1 MPEAPDEATRTGAT
15 PASQPVTLGLS
26 DDRTMD
32 KPGVRPQPS
41 VLRICLRVLTYF
53 RAHWQLLLVGLLL
66 TGLGIGAEL
75 LKPWPLKFIIDTVLV
90 DEAPASRV
98 DHTILAFLGAD
109 KAVLLAVLCVSILAV
124 YLTASTLN
132 LVSKYLLVKAS
143 LRALTQVRCDL
154 FRHLQRLSLHFH
166 DRNRVGD
173 SLYTLNTNIYA
184 IQGILCD
191 GAMPVLEASIT
202 VIGMVVI
209 MLSLDW
215 QLTLLSV
222 ATVPVQVLVTKYY
235 AERIRQASS
244 DFYSAEGNVSASAEG
259 ILSSMRLVQAF
270 AREEYEAE
278 KFSRKCQQSYSSNLR
293 LTMTQLW
300 SGVVVS
306 AVTAGSLGGVT
317 YVGASHASSGLIST
331 GELIVFMAYLQMLY
345 TPLQT
350 LSYSSWSVGWAVAGA
365 QRVFEVLATTEDIH
379 DMPGAVAVKQASGE
393 ITFREVGFA
402 YGPDRPVFSHLNFTV
417 NPGETVA
424 IVGTSGV
431 GKTTLLS
438 LMLRFYDPTEG
449 AILLDGID
457 IRSMQ
462 LRSLREQISIVLQDP
477 ILLGSTIQ
485 ENIAYGRL
493 TAPFEDIVE
502 ASKAAGAHDFIM
514 RLPEGYQTQVG
525 ERGIR
530 LSVGQRQRIA
540 IARAFLKDAPI
551 LILDEPTSALDLRT
565 EATVVESLDRLMHGR
580 TTFVVTH
587 RLSLARNASK
597 VIALNPESLQIADSL
612 ADLLRHG
619 PLYQEVYDLQQSPE
633 PSVVVENPSIR

>member
-1 MPEAPDEATRTGAT
+1 
-15 PASQPVTLGLS
+15 
-26 DDRTMD
+26 MD
-32 KPGVRPQPS
+32 LLNRRPQVS
-41 VLRICLRVLTYF
+41 ALSLFVRVMAYF
-53 RAHWQLLLVGLLL
+53 RIHWHLLTVGLLL

-75 LKPWPLKFIIDTVLV
+75 LKPWPLKFIIDSVLV
-90 DEAPASRV
+90 DDAPASGL
-98 DHTILAFLGAD
+98 DQAILTILGVD
-109 KAVLLAVLCVSILAV
+109 KSALLAILCVGILTI
-124 YLTASTLN
+124 YLGASTLS
-132 LVSKYLLVKAS
+132 LASKYLLVKVS
-143 LRALTQVRCDL
+143 LRVLTQVRCDL
-154 FRHLQRLSLHFH
+154 FRHLQRLSLRFH
-166 DRNRVGD
+166 DRNRIGD

-184 IQGILCD
+184 IQGIFCD
-191 GAMPVLEASIT
+191 GFMPVLEAGLT

-209 MLSLDW
+209 MLRMDW

-235 AERIRQASS
+235 ADRIRQASS
-244 DFYSAEGNVSASAEG
+244 EFHSAEGNVSASAEG
-259 ILSSMRLVQAF
+259 TLSSVRLVQAF

-306 AVTAGSLGGVT
+306 AVTAGSLGSVT
-317 YVGASHASSGLIST
+317 YVGASHAFSGQIST
-331 GELIVFMAYLQMLY
+331 GELIVFLAYLQMLY

-365 QRVFEVLATTEDIH
+365 QRVFEILDTPEDIR
-379 DMPGAVAVKQASGE
+379 DIPGAAEVKRAHGGIE
-393 ITFREVGFA
+393 FRDVGFS
-402 YGPDRPVFSHLNFTV
+402 YGADRPVFSRLSFTV
-417 NPGETVA
+417 KPGETVA

-438 LMLRFYDPTEG
+438 LILRFYDPTAG
-449 AILLDGID
+449 AILLDGVD
-457 IRSMQ
+457 VRTLQ

-493 TAPFEDIVE
+493 TASFEEIVA
-502 ASKAAGAHDFIM
+502 ASKAAGAHEFIM
-514 RLPEGYQTQVG
+514 RFPDSYHSEVG
-525 ERGIR
+525 ERGVR

-551 LILDEPTSALDLRT
+551 LILDEPTSALDQRS
-565 EATVVESLDRLMHGR
+565 EATVVDSLERLMRGR

-587 RLSLARNASK
+587 RLSLAREASK
-597 VIALNPESLQIADSL
+597 VIALNQESLQIADSL
-612 ADLLRHG
+612 DELLRHG
-619 PLYQEVYDLQQSPE
+619 PLYQEVYDLRQSTE
-633 PSVVVENPSIR
+633 PSFMLENPSSR